1 MNVIVGNELQSQLS
15 NLDVDIIKNISGVY
29 EPIEIVEMFKNF
41 FYSKMILDVTSIRNY
56 GDVNSYRVIAQ
67 GLDVE
72 KIIFLLPEGSP
83 LCTATFLTELISLG
97 IYNFTTNIEGVKYLL
112 KKSNKLK
119 DVQAI
124 QKMGQAN
131 MHGQV
136 HGQHNTLQD
145 QPQTSTPTARV
156 DQTIIIGIRNITE
169 HAGATTLI
177 YMLKKELT
185 QVYGKDRIVAIE
197 VGKGDFQAFY
207 DPNMISIKEGEL
219 KQAINRHMT
228 ASVILVDLNNSQEEN
243 LCSDIYY
250 LLEPSTLK
258 VNKLI
263 RKNRTIFAALQNKKI
278 VLNKSMLI
286 NKEVMDFEGE
296 ANIKILY
303 NMPPLDERKR
313 NAIIT
318 DFLTVTGLIG
328 TDKKAG
334 SNKIFGLFRL

>member
-1 MNVIVGNELQSQLS
+1 
-15 NLDVDIIKNISGVY
+15 
-29 EPIEIVEMFKNF
+29 
-41 FYSKMILDVTSIRNY
+41 
-56 GDVNSYRVIAQ
+56 
-67 GLDVE
+67 
-72 KIIFLLPEGSP
+72 
-83 LCTATFLTELISLG
+83 
-97 IYNFTTNIEGVKYLL
+97 
-112 KKSNKLK
+112 
-119 DVQAI
+119 
-124 QKMGQAN
+124 
-131 MHGQV
+131 
-136 HGQHNTLQD
+136 
-145 QPQTSTPTARV
+145 
-156 DQTIIIGIRNITE
+156 
-169 HAGATTLI
+169 
-177 YMLKKELT
+177 
-185 QVYGKDRIVAIE
+185 
-197 VGKGDFQAFY
+197 
-207 DPNMISIKEGEL
+207 
-219 KQAINRHMT
+219 MT